1 MTSNGV
7 AIRRLGCLV
16 TDAVD
21 PKVQEVCD
29 AVIAAGAATSVTPE
43 LEAYAGQVVRLRDA
57 QRRLAVEGA
66 VVEDSKG
73 IPIPHP
79 ALRIERDAQEELRKW
94 GDRFHGL
101 VF

>member
-1 MTSNGV
+1 M
-7 AIRRLGCLV
+7 

-21 PKVQEVCD
+21 PKVQEVCA
-29 AVIAAGAATSVTPE
+29 AVIASGAADSVTPE

-73 IPIPHP
+73 FPITHP
-79 ALRIERDAQEELRKW
+79 ALKIEKDAQEELRKW
-94 GDRFHGL
+94 GDRFHSFML
-101 VF
+101 